1 MPNSFEC
8 TMLLYAI
15 GALLGVNAW
24 ALKTGAVSPYT
35 VWGKIAALLFGWA
48 WILLFLAATA
58 VMFLVACIADIP
70 RIFKATTPP

>member
-15 GALLGVNAW
+15 GALLGINAW
-24 ALKTGAVSPYT
+24 ALKTGAISPST
-35 VWGKIAALLFGWA
+35 TCGKISATLFGWVG
-48 WILLFLAATA
+48 IFLFLGGAA

-70 RIFKATTPP
+70 RIFKAPTPQ